1 MDVAAVS
8 DLAAFHEFVATQL
21 ERNAPPITPEE
32 AVEAFRAYQRDLARF
47 KHESQSAIDEVAQ
60 SRTKPLDALALKDRV
75 RQRLARM
82 VPAAN

>member
-32 AVEAFRAYQRDLARF
+32 AVEAFRAYQRDLTKF
-47 KHESQSAIDEVAQ
+47 KRESQAAMDEVEQ
-60 SRTKPLDALALKDRV
+60 GRTKPLDALALKDRV
-75 RQRLARM
+75 RQQLAEQGIKD
-82 VPAAN
+82 